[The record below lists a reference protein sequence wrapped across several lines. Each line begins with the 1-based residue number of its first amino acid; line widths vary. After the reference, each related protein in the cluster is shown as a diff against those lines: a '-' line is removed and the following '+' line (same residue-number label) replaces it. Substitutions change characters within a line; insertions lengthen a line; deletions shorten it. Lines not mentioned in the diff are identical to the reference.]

1 MLYVGKFGYIVIAN
15 WILSAEAF
23 YAKSLQAYIDRFDFT
38 EDPLDVAVRRLL
50 MNVGLPKET
59 QQIDRV
65 MEAFA
70 ARYSSCNQCLF
81 SSKGQ

>member
-15 WILSAEAF
+15 WIVSAEAF

-50 MNVGLPKET
+50 MNV
-59 QQIDRV
+59 
-65 MEAFA
+65 
-70 ARYSSCNQCLF
+70 
-81 SSKGQ
+81 